1 MTLSVLYV
9 DDDDDIRHI
18 VALSLGLDPT
28 IIVRVAA
35 SGQEALD
42 IVDAGEVP
50 DVAIL
55 DVMMPGMDGLELL
68 DHLRARPATATLP
81 VLFMT
86 ARGRAA
92 DVADYG
98 ARGAAGVIIKPFDPI
113 GLAQQVRS
121 LLGSEVAKLAGSA

>member
-1 MTLSVLYV
+1 MSLSVLYV

-18 VALSLGLDPT
+18 VALSLGLDPALV
-28 IIVRVAA
+28 VRVAD
-35 SGQEALD
+35 SGREALE
-42 IVDAGEVP
+42 IVDAGWVP

-68 DHLRARPATATLP
+68 EQLRTRSATSALP

-121 LLGSEVAKLAGSA
+121 LLAAAA

>member
-1 MTLSVLYV
+1 MSLSVLYV

-18 VALSLGLDPT
+18 VALSLGLDPG
-28 IIVRVAA
+28 IVVRVAG
-35 SGQEALD
+35 SGREALNILD
-42 IVDAGEVP
+42 SQWVP

-68 DHLRARPATATLP
+68 DHLRARPATAALP

-92 DVADYG
+92 DVADYS
-98 ARGAAGVIIKPFDPI
+98 ARGAVGVIIKPFDPI

-121 LLGSEVAKLAGSA
+121 LLEKV

>member
-1 MTLSVLYV
+1 MTLSILYV
-9 DDDDDIRHI
+9 DDDSDIRHI

-28 IIVRVAA
+28 LAVRAVP

-42 IVDAGEVP
+42 MIDEGWLP

-55 DVMMPGMDGLELL
+55 DVMMPGMTGLELL
-68 DHLRARPATATLP
+68 EHLQARPASASLP

-92 DVADYG
+92 DVADYK
-98 ARGAAGVIIKPFDPI
+98 ARGAAGVILKPFDPI
-113 GLAQQVRS
+113 GLAQQVRDV
-121 LLGSEVAKLAGSA
+121 LNGPN